1 MVEEDGEQR
10 QARVLDQYLGIAEPL
25 GFETL
30 FKTKISNK
38 KYIPFLVQQPLF
50 YYPVYNKGQNARQ
63 NKFTL

>member
-10 QARVLDQYLGIAEPL
+10 QARVLDQYFGIAEPL

-30 FKTKISNK
+30 KIPNQ
-38 KYIPFLVQQPLF
+38 KYIPYLVQQPLF

-63 NKFTL
+63 NKYTL